1 MLEWES
7 GKPIDRIV
15 KPNRAIA
22 SVAETAAEIGSKA
35 GDKNGGRSEWQDDT
49 RILNQPKAELRTGWP
64 DTSRN
69 S

>member
-1 MLEWES
+1 MLEWKS

-22 SVAETAAEIGSKA
+22 PVAETAAAAQQQRLDPKL

-49 RILNQPKAELRTGWP
+49 RILNQPKRTGM
-64 DTSRN
+64 DT
-69 S
+69 

>member
-1 MLEWES
+1 MQL
-7 GKPIDRIV
+7 
-15 KPNRAIA
+15 
-22 SVAETAAEIGSKA
+22 AETAAEIGSKA

-49 RILNQPKAELRTGWP
+49 RILNQPNAELRTGWP